1 MLVWRRGPGCFEAP
15 ERRTSGTRSGSSPTP
30 NANEDFGSACGTGT
44 TRRDYRVASQNTDAR
59 HLHCP
64 RCLSDRTVHW
74 GAAHGVPRYR
84 CKSCRHTFNLLT
96 NTPLARLRYK
106 KRWLT
111 YVGTMVERKSV
122 RKSAAACGVS
132 ATTSFRWHQ
141 RFLSCSVDQRVK
153 ILSAIAGAY
162 SNAPA
167 LTGLSENAATAELSW
182 CRELLPVILSWIL

>member
-1 MLVWRRGPGCFEAP
+1 M
-15 ERRTSGTRSGSSPTP
+15 
-30 NANEDFGSACGTGT
+30 
-44 TRRDYRVASQNTDAR
+44 ASQNTNAR
-59 HLHCP
+59 RLQCP

-74 GAAHGVPRYR
+74 GAAYGVPRYR
-84 CKSCRHTFNLLT
+84 CKSCKHTFNLLT
-96 NTPLARLRYK
+96 NTPLARLRHK

-153 ILSAIAGAY
+153 ILSAIVGTY

-167 LTGLSENAATAELSW
+167 LAGLSENAAATELSW
-182 CRELLPVILSWIL
+182 CKELLPVILSWIL

>member
-1 MLVWRRGPGCFEAP
+1 M
-15 ERRTSGTRSGSSPTP
+15 GSQT
-30 NANEDFGSACGTGT
+30 GSA
-44 TRRDYRVASQNTDAR
+44 Q
-59 HLHCP
+59 HLCCP
-64 RCLSDRTVHW
+64 HCLSDRTVRW
-74 GAAHGVPRYR
+74 GAADGVPRYR
-84 CKSCRHTFNLLT
+84 CKSCKHTFNLLT

-122 RKSAAACGVS
+122 RKSAAACEVS

-167 LTGLSENAATAELSW
+167 LTGLAENPSATELSW
-182 CRELLPVILSWIL
+182 CKELLPVILSWIL